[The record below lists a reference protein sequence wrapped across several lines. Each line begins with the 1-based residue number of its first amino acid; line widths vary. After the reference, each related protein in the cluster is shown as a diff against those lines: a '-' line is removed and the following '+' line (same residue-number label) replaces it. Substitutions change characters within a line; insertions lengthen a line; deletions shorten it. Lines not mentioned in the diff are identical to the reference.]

1 MLIGQ
6 ARSLLKK
13 AIMFVMRPSEINNW
27 LRTSAK
33 VNIVPG
39 IKKLMTHTPFGKSE
53 WLSKKIKYRDKNGDI
68 MFSKYFLIII
78 LPLLLHVCS
87 LSHFIC
93 LLYFL
98 YRTGRPHLYCVC
110 FYNPHYIKCH
120 EVDLSLKLTKLF
132 MKIMCSTLW

>member
-39 IKKLMTHTPFGKSE
+39 IKKLMTHTPFGKVNDSQ
-53 WLSKKIKYRDKNGDI
+53 R
-68 MFSKYFLIII
+68 
-78 LPLLLHVCS
+78 
-87 LSHFIC
+87 
-93 LLYFL
+93 
-98 YRTGRPHLYCVC
+98 R
-110 FYNPHYIKCH
+110 
-120 EVDLSLKLTKLF
+120 
-132 MKIMCSTLW
+132 